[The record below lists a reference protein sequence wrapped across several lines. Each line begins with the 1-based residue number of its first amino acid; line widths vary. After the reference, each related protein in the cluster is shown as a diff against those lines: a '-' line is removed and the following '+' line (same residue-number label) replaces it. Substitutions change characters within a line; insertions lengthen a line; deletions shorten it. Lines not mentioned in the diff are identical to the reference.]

1 MRERL
6 HDDNALDQGKGLAVL
21 TLYTYFRSSA
31 AYRVRIAANLKG
43 IRYRPQFVH
52 LLKGEQHL
60 PAYRML
66 NPQGLVPVLV
76 VDETALTQSLA
87 IIEYLE
93 EAYPEPPLLPKALK
107 DRAYVR
113 ALAAS
118 IACDIHPLNNLRVIC
133 YLKETLN
140 QDEKARL
147 AWIQHWIQE
156 GLEAF
161 EKHLDRTQGRFCF
174 GDRPT
179 LADVCLVPQIYNA
192 RRFGCDLHDF
202 PRIQAIDQHCLA
214 LRAFQQAAPENQPDA
229 A

>member
-1 MRERL
+1 MMITRSTQ
-6 HDDNALDQGKGLAVL
+6 DKSLAVL

-43 IRYRPQFVH
+43 IRYRSQFVH

-60 PAYRML
+60 PAYRTL
-66 NPQGLVPVLV
+66 NPQGLVPVL

-93 EAYPEPPLLPKALK
+93 EAYPKPPLLPKALK

-113 ALAAS
+113 ALAAI

-133 YLKETLN
+133 YLKEILN

-161 EKHLDRTQGRFCF
+161 EEHLDRIQGRFCF

-192 RRFGCDLHDF
+192 RRFGCDLDNF
-202 PRIQAIDQHCLA
+202 PRIQAIDQRCLA
-214 LRAFQQAAPENQPDA
+214 LPAFQQAAPENQSDA

>member
-1 MRERL
+1 MMITRST
-6 HDDNALDQGKGLAVL
+6 QGKGLAVL

-60 PAYRML
+60 LAYRML
-66 NPQGLVPVLV
+66 NPQGLVPVL

-113 ALAAS
+113 ALAAI

-133 YLKETLN
+133 YLKEILN

-161 EKHLDRTQGRFCF
+161 EEHLDRIQGRFCF

-192 RRFGCDLHDF
+192 RRFGCDLDNF

-214 LRAFQQAAPENQPDA
+214 LPAFQQAAPENQPDA

>member
-1 MRERL
+1 MMITRSTQ
-6 HDDNALDQGKGLAVL
+6 DKSLAVL

-43 IRYRPQFVH
+43 IRYRSQFVH

-60 PAYRML
+60 PAYRTL
-66 NPQGLVPVLV
+66 NPQGLVPVL

-93 EAYPEPPLLPKALK
+93 EAYPKPPLLPKALK

-113 ALAAS
+113 ALAAI

-133 YLKETLN
+133 YLKEILN

-161 EKHLDRTQGRFCF
+161 EEHLDRIQGRFCF

-192 RRFGCDLHDF
+192 RRFGCDLDNF
-202 PRIQAIDQHCLA
+202 PRIQAIDQRCLA
-214 LRAFQQAAPENQPDA
+214 LPAFQQAAPENQPDA

>member
-1 MRERL
+1 MMITRS
-6 HDDNALDQGKGLAVL
+6 NQGKGLAVL

-52 LLKGEQHL
+52 LLEGEQRL

-66 NPQGLVPVLV
+66 NPQGLVPVL

-113 ALAAS
+113 ALAAI

-133 YLKETLN
+133 YLKEILN
-140 QDEKARL
+140 QDEKVRL

-161 EKHLDRTQGRFCF
+161 EEHLDRTQGRFCF
-174 GDRPT
+174 GDSPT

-192 RRFGCDLHDF
+192 RRFGCDLNNF

-214 LRAFQQAAPENQPDA
+214 LPAFQQAAPENQPDA

>member
-1 MRERL
+1 MMITRS
-6 HDDNALDQGKGLAVL
+6 NQGKGLAVL

-52 LLKGEQHL
+52 LLEGEQRL

-66 NPQGLVPVLV
+66 NPQGLVPVL

-113 ALAAS
+113 ALAAI

-133 YLKETLN
+133 YLKEILN

-156 GLEAF
+156 GLAAF
-161 EKHLDRTQGRFCF
+161 EEHLDKSPGRFCF

-192 RRFGCDLHDF
+192 RRFGCDLDNF

-214 LRAFQQAAPENQPDA
+214 LPAFQQAAPENQPDA

>member
-1 MRERL
+1 MMITRL
-6 HDDNALDQGKGLAVL
+6 TEGKGLAVL

-52 LLKGEQHL
+52 LLKGEQRL
-60 PAYRML
+60 PAYRTL

-113 ALAAS
+113 ALAAI

-156 GLEAF
+156 GLAAF
-161 EKHLDRTQGRFCF
+161 EEHLYRTQGRFCF
-174 GDRPT
+174 GDGPT
-179 LADVCLVPQIYNA
+179 LADVCLVPQVYNA
-192 RRFGCDLHDF
+192 RRFGCDLNNF

-214 LRAFQQAAPENQPDA
+214 LPAFQQAAPENQPDA

>member
-1 MRERL
+1 MMITRST
-6 HDDNALDQGKGLAVL
+6 QGKGLAVL

-60 PAYRML
+60 LAYRML
-66 NPQGLVPVLV
+66 NPQGLVPVL

-113 ALAAS
+113 ALAAI

-133 YLKETLN
+133 YLKEILN

-161 EKHLDRTQGRFCF
+161 EEHLDRIQGRFCF

-192 RRFGCDLHDF
+192 RRFGCDLDNF
-202 PRIQAIDQHCLA
+202 PRIQAIDQRCLA
-214 LRAFQQAAPENQPDA
+214 LPAFQQAAPENQSDA

>member
-1 MRERL
+1 MITRSTQ
-6 HDDNALDQGKGLAVL
+6 DKSLAVL

-43 IRYRPQFVH
+43 IRYRSQFVH

-60 PAYRML
+60 PAYRTL
-66 NPQGLVPVLV
+66 NPQGLVPVL

-113 ALAAS
+113 ALAAI

-133 YLKETLN
+133 YLKEILN

-161 EKHLDRTQGRFCF
+161 EEHLDRIQGRFCF

-192 RRFGCDLHDF
+192 RRFGCDLDNF

-214 LRAFQQAAPENQPDA
+214 LPAFQQAAPENQPDA

>member
-52 LLKGEQHL
+52 LLKGEQRL
-60 PAYRML
+60 PAYRTL
-66 NPQGLVPVLV
+66 NPQGLVPVL

-113 ALAAS
+113 ALAAI
-118 IACDIHPLNNLRVIC
+118 IACDIHPLNNLRVIS

-140 QDEKARL
+140 QDEKACL

-156 GLEAF
+156 GLAAF
-161 EKHLDRTQGRFCF
+161 EEHLDRTQGRFCF

-179 LADVCLVPQIYNA
+179 LADVCLVPQVYNA
-192 RRFGCDLHDF
+192 RRFGCDLDNF

-214 LRAFQQAAPENQPDA
+214 LPAFQQAAPENQPDA

>member
-1 MRERL
+1 MMITRST
-6 HDDNALDQGKGLAVL
+6 QGKGLAVL

-60 PAYRML
+60 LAYRML
-66 NPQGLVPVLV
+66 NPQGLVPVL

-113 ALAAS
+113 ALAAI

-133 YLKETLN
+133 YLKEILN

-161 EKHLDRTQGRFCF
+161 EEHLDRIQGRFCF

-192 RRFGCDLHDF
+192 RRFGCDLDNF
-202 PRIQAIDQHCLA
+202 PRIQAIDQRCLA
-214 LRAFQQAAPENQPDA
+214 LPAFQQAAPENQPDA